1 MRVVP
6 WIFARAYSIAGPNTF
21 LTFHVIGQNALILI
35 SLNVHQATEVHGIYQ
50 FDEAVQA
57 ISALKTPLRT
67 GFLPVCLVHARTK
80 LSDVYDVRP
89 VNAEEESLPIGPYSY
104 SSFPPLSQDQ
114 ERVAVINEMSPS
126 DVPDMSHLVTVDVES
141 ISSTARRDSSDIVG
155 GSEPESR
162 QSNELLLAD
171 DIEGRGNEEGS
182 DLSDRQDHED
192 LERDDDSVTVDCSA
206 GAVSDFVSIESI
218 VAPVGHDDSHPS
230 DSIGNDSRHGEVN
243 RNADDAESLSASSAQ
258 EQDDDDDSSGEH
270 VHDPAH
276 QDEHDST
283 ARHRYLVVFCARVSF
298 CNGSYFTVLKF
309 ST

>member
-1 MRVVP
+1 LRVVP
-6 WIFARAYSIAGPNTF
+6 WIFARAYSIAGQNTF
-21 LTFHVIGQNALILI
+21 LTFHDVGQIVLILI
-35 SLNVHQATEVHGIYQ
+35 SLNVHQASEVHGIYQ

-104 SSFPPLSQDQ
+104 SSFPPLNQDQ
-114 ERVAVINEMSPS
+114 ERVAVVNEMSPS

-141 ISSTARRDSSDIVG
+141 IASTSRRDSRDTVG
-155 GSEPESR
+155 GSEPEPR
-162 QSNELLLAD
+162 QSNELLQAD

-206 GAVSDFVSIESI
+206 GAVSEFVSLESI
-218 VAPVGHDDSHPS
+218 LAPIEHDDSNPS
-230 DSIGNDSRHGEVN
+230 DSIGNYSRHGEVN
-243 RNADDAESLSASSAQ
+243 RNADDPESLSASSVQ

-276 QDEHDST
+276 QDENDST
-283 ARHRYLVVFCARVSF
+283 GQHGYLVVFCARASF
-298 CNGSYFTVLKF
+298 CNCSYFTVRKF